1 LISDHRVTH
10 EREVDD
16 DEIAATIRIHTR
28 QDVMQMRLTAYTLA
42 PEMTEDESACLDKLI
57 KHGLV
62 EGAHI
67 EIGTAAGGSLCRMIS
82 AHGRYESRSFVV
94 VDPMTYFPGQLRAV
108 QRNLSRHGIPLDV
121 VDIRRATSRDARE
134 GSIKLGETFAFILI
148 DGNHDRLHVMHDL
161 LWTRQLL
168 PGGIVCLHDFSCQ
181 YRGVQRAVR
190 SLLRR
195 HPDAYEMI
203 ELTGS
208 LVSIRKLQ
216 SQLSRSEF
224 AISEWIVAEA
234 EHTTAAASKILRRI
248 WRRSLQVFV
257 EFLASRG
264 LTHRSHSDLVLRR
277 LARGKGH
284 STLGP
289 TPASDGCFEF
299 EALLA
304 LGLRTTHFVVDFGC
318 GSLRV
323 GRHLIDYLS
332 DGQYWGFDVAESL
345 IRPGLDTWYVD
356 RLLPTSVR
364 LAAISREWLAKAAS
378 ERPDLV
384 LVFGV
389 LQSVPPSKL
398 LETMRSI
405 AGCCALDTVVIV
417 SFLEA
422 TSYTQ
427 LGVHAHRHALG
438 EIEGAARSSG
448 LRMEVFRSGTEPRM
462 SSGAITLRADAT
474 DRGTILLLRRSDAS
488 PGPERWDWD
497 AARKH
502 VSARC

>member
-1 LISDHRVTH
+1 
-10 EREVDD
+10 
-16 DEIAATIRIHTR
+16 
-28 QDVMQMRLTAYTLA
+28 MRLTAYTLA
-42 PEMTEDESACLDKLI
+42 PEMSEDESACLDKLI
-57 KHGLV
+57 KHCRV

-67 EIGTAAGGSLCRMIS
+67 EIGTAAGGSLCRMIL
-82 AHGRYESRSFVV
+82 ADGRYESRSFVV

-108 QRNLSRHGIPLDV
+108 QRNLSRHSIPLDV
-121 VDIRRATSRDARE
+121 VDIRRDTSLDARE
-134 GSIKLGETFAFILI
+134 KSIKLGEKFAFILI
-148 DGNHDRLHVMHDL
+148 DGKHDLLHVMQDL

-168 PGGIVCLHDFSCQ
+168 PGGIVCLHDFSCR
-181 YRGVQRAVR
+181 YPGVKRAVR
-190 SLLRR
+190 SFLRR
-195 HPDAYEMI
+195 HPEAYEMI
-203 ELTGS
+203 ERTGS

-216 SQLSRSEF
+216 SQLSGSEF
-224 AISEWIVAEA
+224 AIGEWTVAKA
-234 EHTTAAASKILRRI
+234 EHTTAAASKKLRRI

-264 LTHRSHSDLVLRR
+264 LTHRNYSNLVLRR

-284 STLGP
+284 PTLGP
-289 TPASDGCFEF
+289 TPSSDGCFEF
-299 EALLA
+299 KALLA

-332 DGQYWGFDVAESL
+332 DGQYWGFDVAKSL
-345 IRPGLDTWYVD
+345 IRLGLDTWYVD
-356 RLLPTSVR
+356 RVLPTSVR
-364 LAAISREWLAKAAS
+364 LGVMSRKSLAKAAS

-405 AGCCALDTVVIV
+405 ARCCALDTVVIV
-417 SFLEA
+417 TFLEA
-422 TSYTQ
+422 TSYTR

-438 EIEGAARSSG
+438 DIEGAARSSG
-448 LRMEVFRSGTEPRM
+448 LRMEVFRSGMEPQILN
-462 SSGAITLRADAT
+462 GAITLGADTT

-488 PGPERWDWD
+488 PGRERWDWD

-502 VSARC
+502 VSEEANSNFLLEPKKQPRRYIPSPGPCRGQLT